1 MIGLMCLKKLML
13 TKPLI
18 GVCVIFVINDCHDLM
33 QKATCF
39 NDVGIAS
46 VKLNDYTIH
55 FGYMTKNEAVNL

>member
-1 MIGLMCLKKLML
+1 ML